1 LKRRL
6 GIADGRGAVLY
17 FDHNATHPLSATAKV
32 AWLDAVERFP
42 GNASSPHR
50 MGQRAE
56 RALEGARERLGA
68 ILGVSAEHVVF
79 SSGATEANNM
89 VIAQAKRV
97 WTSSIEHPC
106 VIEPSEGKATRI
118 PVDGSGLV
126 DLSWIGDRLG
136 TERPDLIAVMAA
148 NNETGVIQPWQKIA
162 ELCRRENVPFLCD
175 AAQWVGKMSS
185 GELGA
190 ATFVSGCAHKF
201 GGPTGVGFLVCP
213 AGFPALLRG
222 GPQEEGRRAGTENL
236 AGILAMVAALEER
249 LDAISRGAIEERGA
263 WRAQF
268 ERNLQERV
276 AGVEILAKDA
286 ARLWNTVAV
295 LMPEPPDCRRRW
307 VVVMDR
313 LGFAVSTGSACA
325 SGKEKPSHVLT
336 AMGVPAEIAGRAL
349 RFSSGWA
356 TEEADW
362 EKLLS
367 GVQAAVTEM
376 TGGGANVSVRDAS
389 VGNGEA
395 PGHRS
400 DPV

>member
-1 LKRRL
+1 LKRRR
-6 GIADGRGAVLY
+6 GIADVRGAVLY
-17 FDHNATHPLSATAKV
+17 FDHNATHPLSAAARS

-68 ILGVSAEHVVF
+68 ILGVSADRVVF
-79 SSGATEANNM
+79 TSGATESNNM

-97 WTSSIEHPC
+97 WTSAVEHPC

-118 PVDGSGLV
+118 PVDGMGIA
-126 DLSWIGDRLG
+126 DLAWIEAQLR

-148 NNETGVIQPWQKIA
+148 NNETGVIQPWQEIA
-162 ELCRRENVPFLCD
+162 DLCRRENVPFLCD
-175 AAQWVGKMSS
+175 AAQWVGKMPAS
-185 GELGA
+185 GLGV

-213 AGFPALLRG
+213 SASPALLRG
-222 GPQEEGRRAGTENL
+222 VPLLDGGRAGTENL
-236 AGILAMVAALEER
+236 AGILSMMAALEER
-249 LDAISRGAIEERGA
+249 VSAISRGALQERVA
-263 WRAQF
+263 WRSRF
-268 ERNLQERV
+268 EQALRERV
-276 AGVEILAKDA
+276 AGVEILGKSAD
-286 ARLWNTVAV
+286 RLWNTVAV

-336 AMGVPAEIAGRAL
+336 AMGIPAEIAGRAL
-349 RFSSGWA
+349 RFSSGWE
-356 TEEADW
+356 TTEADL
-362 EKLLS
+362 EKLLG
-367 GVQAAVTEM
+367 GVQAAVAEM
-376 TGGGANVSVRDAS
+376 TGDGVKLSS
-389 VGNGEA
+389 
-395 PGHRS
+395 PGLV
-400 DPV
+400 D